1 MLPETVLA
9 STSARTSEGRVR
21 RKVPFTAES
30 SSGDDGRRLMLAS
43 SSPLTVSRS
52 VRPPRLWAWRR
63 PFTHEART
71 APATSWISSDPLT
84 SLISS
89 RRARRGT
96 TRVYSTLAG
105 LSWRSFQKVLSWP
118 GYSVRME
125 RESGCELMSIF
136 ASSRRSLL
144 QARLT
149 ASTLNL
155 VAVPTR
161 DMHRAVDVFEI
172 NAALRGKRIDLV
184 KLLSQ
189 FALMVRCVPCGCEEK
204 KDRYGA

>member
-52 VRPPRLWAWRR
+52 VRPPRLRAWRR

-71 APATSWISSDPLT
+71 SPATSWISSDPLT

-89 RRARRGT
+89 RRARRGA

-105 LSWRSFQKVLSWP
+105 LSWGVIPKGFLGAGGFLLVGRGNGGGGGFGFSPLQPAFFSAAVFAIPLAP
-118 GYSVRME
+118 ISV
-125 RESGCELMSIF
+125 
-136 ASSRRSLL
+136 
-144 QARLT
+144 
-149 ASTLNL
+149 
-155 VAVPTR
+155 P
-161 DMHRAVDVFEI
+161 
-172 NAALRGKRIDLV
+172 
-184 KLLSQ
+184 
-189 FALMVRCVPCGCEEK
+189 
-204 KDRYGA
+204 